1 MNTNKNADKMIKELG
16 LEQESSEELLD
27 RIIDKILEKNPD
39 EYKRITDGEVK
50 LISFFVGQAMKET
63 KGKGNPKVL
72 NEILRKRF
80 NVT

>member
-1 MNTNKNADKMIKELG
+1 MIKELG

>member
-39 EYKRITDGEVK
+39 EHKRITDGEVK